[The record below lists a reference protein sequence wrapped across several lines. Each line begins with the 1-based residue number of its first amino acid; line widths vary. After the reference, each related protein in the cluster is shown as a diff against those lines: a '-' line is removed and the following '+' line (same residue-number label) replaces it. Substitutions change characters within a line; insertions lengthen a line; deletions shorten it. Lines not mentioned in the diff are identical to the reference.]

1 MVLEAYLVTLTGL
14 ALAQIAPGPNLL
26 AVAGAA
32 LGQGR
37 RSALFVTSGVAC
49 GILVWASL
57 TAFGLAGL
65 LRLYP
70 ALLTGLKVAGGAYL
84 LWLGFKSLMA
94 AWRGR
99 EGAIR
104 AQKGSGSAF
113 ESWKRG
119 FFVNLT
125 NPKAALLWTAI
136 STYLYG
142 AGLSA
147 IEVIGFA
154 PIGSASALSVYG
166 AYALL
171 FSSGMAQRA
180 YLRFAR
186 VVDFLFALSF
196 GALGGKLVADV
207 LAGAMNR

>member
-1 MVLEAYLVTLTGL
+1 MLEPYLVTLTGL

-37 RSALFVTSGVAC
+37 RSALFVTTGVAC

-57 TAFGLAGL
+57 TAFGLAAL

-70 ALLTGLKVAGGAYL
+70 ALLTGLKLVGGAYL
-84 LWLGFKSLMA
+84 VWLGLRSLAA

-99 EGAIR
+99 EGAIKAR
-104 AQKGSGSAF
+104 QGSGSAF
-113 ESWKRG
+113 DSWKRG
-119 FFVNLT
+119 LFVNLT

-136 STYLYG
+136 STFLYG
-142 AGLSA
+142 SGLSA
-147 IEVIGFA
+147 VEVIGFA
-154 PIGSASALSVYG
+154 PIGSASALVIYG

-171 FSSGMAQRA
+171 FSSGVAQRA

-186 VVDFLFALSF
+186 IVDLLFALSF
-196 GALGGKLVADV
+196 GALGGKLIADV
-207 LAGAMNR
+207 AADAMR

>member
-1 MVLEAYLVTLTGL
+1 MLEAYLVTLTGL
-14 ALAQIAPGPNLL
+14 ALAQITPGPNLL

-37 RSALFVTSGVAC
+37 RSAFFVTTGVAC

-57 TAFGLAGL
+57 TAFGLAAL

-70 ALLTGLKVAGGAYL
+70 ALFTALKLVGGAYL
-84 LWLGFKSLMA
+84 GWLGLRSLAA

-99 EGAIR
+99 EGAIKPR
-104 AQKGSGSAF
+104 EGSGSAF
-113 ESWKRG
+113 DSWKRG
-119 FFVNLT
+119 LLVNLT

-136 STYLYG
+136 STFLY
-142 AGLSA
+142 ASGLSA
-147 IEVIGFA
+147 VEVIGFA
-154 PIGSASALSVYG
+154 PIGSASALVIYG

-171 FSSGMAQRA
+171 FSSGVAQRA

-186 VVDFLFALSF
+186 IVDALFALSF
-196 GALGGKLVADV
+196 GALGGKLIADV
-207 LAGAMNR
+207 AADAMR